1 MNVDAGCFNNGK
13 TYWGMLIRDDRG
25 LPLFAASKSEE
36 IQISPTL
43 AEAMG
48 LRWHLN
54 LAKENRYEN
63 LLIELDAEVVVKC
76 LSGRLKLAEIE
87 NVILDCSN
95 LLSSLCNT
103 RVSHIGRA
111 KNMEAHSL
119 VGVARN
125 VGSKSWV
132 GNVPNP
138 TASIV
143 RSEAFFI

>member
-1 MNVDAGCFNNGK
+1 LGR
-13 TYWGMLIRDDRG
+13 I
-25 LPLFAASKSEE
+25 SKFQNKETNSVHLTPA
-36 IQISPTL
+36 Q
-43 AEAMG
+43 A
-48 LRWHLN
+48 LN
-54 LAKENRYEN
+54 LM
-63 LLIELDAEVVVKC
+63 
-76 LSGRLKLAEIE
+76 LKLLSNASGILKLVEIE

-103 RVSHIGRA
+103 KVAYIGRA
-111 KNMEAHSL
+111 NNMAAHSL

-143 RSEAFFI
+143 RSEAFFN

>member
-1 MNVDAGCFNNGK
+1 
-13 TYWGMLIRDDRG
+13 
-25 LPLFAASKSEE
+25 
-36 IQISPTL
+36 
-43 AEAMG
+43 
-48 LRWHLN
+48 
-54 LAKENRYEN
+54 
-63 LLIELDAEVVVKC
+63 
-76 LSGRLKLAEIE
+76 LKLVEIE

-103 RVSHIGRA
+103 KVAYIGRA
-111 KNMEAHSL
+111 NNMAAHSL

-143 RSEAFFI
+143 RSEAFFQLMQCLYTVKKKRPKDRLIQPVGPVGSVRFLKHRLKVSISHSV